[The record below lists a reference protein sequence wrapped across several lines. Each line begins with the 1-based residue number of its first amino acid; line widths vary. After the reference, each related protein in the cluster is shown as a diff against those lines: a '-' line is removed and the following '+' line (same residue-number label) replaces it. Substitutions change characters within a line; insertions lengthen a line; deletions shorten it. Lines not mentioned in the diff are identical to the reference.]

1 MDGATE
7 QLQKHLLYTAEVG
20 DFKTD
25 DGASRAAV
33 RASILYQLSEPLEQ
47 LSEPL
52 YCISYRS
59 L

>member
-25 DGASRAAV
+25 VGASRAAV
-33 RASILYQLSEPLEQ
+33 RASIMYQLSEPLEQ
-47 LSEPL
+47 LSEL
-52 YCISYRS
+52 